1 MSVWLRARACT
12 LEIVSA
18 SSSETPRAVDL
29 ARVVRLLP
37 ICAVMLFCSTAST
50 TAMMSTVAGINRAA
64 TAAESL
70 TANGQSA
77 AFKGRPGRR
86 LFIVHLGRRS
96 SALRSQPY
104 LTFACAQRPSQFHQ
118 RGGEDAFY
126 TGQTANLAADGVDGL
141 LARGQAAC
149 FGEGGLG
156 LLDEA
161 GVFERQRSLLGHG
174 FDQRQF
180 VGTPDMIGG
189 VCF

>member
-50 TAMMSTVAGINRAA
+50 TAMMSAVAGINRAT
-64 TAAESL
+64 TAAVSL
-70 TANGQSA
+70 TANGQSPKRA
-77 AFKGRPGRR
+77 RR
-86 LFIVHLGRRS
+86 ARRWLFIAHLGRRS

-104 LTFACAQRPSQFHQ
+104 LTFACAQRPAQFHQ
-118 RGGEDAFY
+118 RGGEDAFH

-141 LARGQAAC
+141 LARGQAAG
-149 FGEGGLG
+149 FGAGGLG
-156 LLDEA
+156 
-161 GVFERQRSLLGHG
+161 
-174 FDQRQF
+174 
-180 VGTPDMIGG
+180 PP
-189 VCF
+189 